1 MNIKKEN
8 LCILLVLVFHFSCSK
23 KKDEEKTENTNN
35 ISPISIKIEL
45 DKIQQ
50 ATFSTL
56 FESIEYVFLE
66 SNDSVPLVG
75 NMKTLIKNDFIYIE
89 DNELNN
95 LHKFNL
101 RGELKT
107 IFKST
112 GDGPGQFRQ
121 IEDFQI
127 KGDTVLIYDRVLGK
141 ILFFNLEGK
150 FLRENLEKNGATNF
164 HVGNNFTLLFFSG
177 YSNSDGNIFM
187 RKSDNLIRESF
198 FKLPEKSNQGGV
210 RLLHGFVSNEK
221 TKEVSITIPYTY
233 QIATLDSLGYL
244 KNLKKFDFLKI
255 PQPNPGETY
264 YQPEKINVYF
274 PFHNFYWVS
283 QFFNRKGYHFMVN
296 ENNEVEFSAKNLV
309 NDIDG
314 INFFF
319 YPISK
324 TENQLVFYSHSTF
337 IYDLYQRSKNRITE
351 KSPKT
356 NIHEFIK
363 KHDEELT
370 DDRHVMIFLNFKNR
384 LIDN

>member
-221 TKEVSITIPYTY
+221 NERSLHYN
-233 QIATLDSLGYL
+233 TLHISDSHFGFIGLL
-244 KNLKKFDFLKI
+244 EKF
-255 PQPNPGETY
+255 
-264 YQPEKINVYF
+264 EKI
-274 PFHNFYWVS
+274 
-283 QFFNRKGYHFMVN
+283 
-296 ENNEVEFSAKNLV
+296 
-309 NDIDG
+309 
-314 INFFF
+314 
-319 YPISK
+319 
-324 TENQLVFYSHSTF
+324 
-337 IYDLYQRSKNRITE
+337 
-351 KSPKT
+351 
-356 NIHEFIK
+356 
-363 KHDEELT
+363 
-370 DDRHVMIFLNFKNR
+370 
-384 LIDN
+384 

>member
-1 MNIKKEN
+1 
-8 LCILLVLVFHFSCSK
+8 
-23 KKDEEKTENTNN
+23 
-35 ISPISIKIEL
+35 L

-95 LHKFNL
+95 LHQFNL

-127 KGDTVLIYDRVLGK
+127 KGDTVLIYDRALGK

-150 FLRENLEKNGATNF
+150 FLSENLEKNGATNF

-177 YSNSDGNIFM
+177 YSNSEGNIFM

-198 FKLPEKSNQGGV
+198 FNLPKNSNQGGV

-255 PQPNPGETY
+255 PQPNIEETY

-274 PFHNFYWVS
+274 PFQNFYWVS
-283 QFFNRKGYHFMVN
+283 QFFNREGYHFIVN
-296 ENNEVEFSAKNLV
+296 ESNEIEFSAKNLI
-309 NDIDG
+309 NDLDG

-324 TENQLVFYSHSTF
+324 TENQLVLYAHSTF
-337 IYDLYQRSKNRITE
+337 IYDLYQRSKKRI
-351 KSPKT
+351 PK
-356 NIHEFIK
+356 NLLK
-363 KHDEELT
+363 L
-370 DDRHVMIFLNFKNR
+370 IFMSL
-384 LIDN
+384 